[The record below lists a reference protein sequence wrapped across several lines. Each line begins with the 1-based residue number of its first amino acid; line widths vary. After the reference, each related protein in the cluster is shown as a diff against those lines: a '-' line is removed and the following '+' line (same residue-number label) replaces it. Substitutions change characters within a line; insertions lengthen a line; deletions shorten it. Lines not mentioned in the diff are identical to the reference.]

1 MIGTAEAALKDS
13 CSHREASVSGVGELR
28 KMLNSGTQ
36 LSIARPQLTCDLRLE
51 KARESDRAASAETG
65 RERERERESGQRVV
79 AAAILARGRK
89 THAWGL
95 DTPGKARTAV

>member
-28 KMLNSGTQ
+28 KMLKSGTQ

-65 RERERERESGQRVV
+65 REREREREGT
-79 AAAILARGRK
+79 ARGGSR
-89 THAWGL
+89 HYGAW
-95 DTPGKARTAV
+95 